1 MHQHRYIVV
10 SEREG
15 WKIVRG
21 SPRPRKPYPTERE
34 AVGAAMDFAE
44 RDGFTEAE
52 VVVRHEDG
60 YFATVLVH
68 RSTPPAATGTGRTDN
83 KRPERK

>member
-21 SPRPRKPYPTERE
+21 GPRPCAPYSTKRE
-34 AVGAAMDFAE
+34 AVSAAMDFAE
-44 RDGFTEAE
+44 REGFSEAE
-52 VVVRHEDG
+52 VVVRQEDG
-60 YFATVLVH
+60 YFATVWVH
-68 RSTPPAATGTGRTDN
+68 RGARSASAGGGRGDN
-83 KRPERK
+83 

>member
-21 SPRPRKPYPTERE
+21 SPRPPVPYPTKRE
-34 AVGAAMDFAE
+34 AVSAAMDFAA
-44 RDGFTEAE
+44 RDGFAEAE
-52 VVVRHEDG
+52 VVVRQEDG
-60 YFATVLVH
+60 YFATMWVH
-68 RSTPPAATGTGRTDN
+68 RGMETAADSEIGYR
-83 KRPERK
+83 ERSEER